1 MSAEVWLTV
10 TGEQTGP
17 DGSRDRSRT
26 SCRAVYDQFEGRH
39 IFTYSERDPE
49 NGAVTESV
57 MELSESSCSIRRRG
71 AVSTNMRFVPCKEQ
85 DCMYETPYGSIPLT
99 TFTRKIAVR
108 RMGENLHAR
117 IRYRMG
123 LMGADP
129 VECAVTVKAEPLT

>member
-71 AVSTNMRFVPCKEQ
+71 AVSTNM
-85 DCMYETPYGSIPLT
+85 
-99 TFTRKIAVR
+99 
-108 RMGENLHAR
+108 
-117 IRYRMG
+117 
-123 LMGADP
+123 
-129 VECAVTVKAEPLT
+129 